1 MNSVFIGPV
10 KPVPQQDPDW
20 HANMTAQD
28 VNTQMQWQ
36 GDWDV
41 LERRMGDLIVVLL
54 NSTGRM
60 DPKMDNGQANASS
73 RLPYVFLIE
82 SGVADMVAIADA
94 QVDSAKWHN
103 VNMYCKKHEVTAFY
117 GPTSNAVCKIEN
129 IVSEQGTSSST
140 SGGTLLLMTNMVA
153 GHMCQ
158 MPRHQTVGKQLHLSF
173 DFVGAHLDIIVLY
186 GVASPSTWQQKSLC
200 SELAIA
206 LTRSLHECKG
216 GSLVMAN
223 TNSVWRTLDRIGGV
237 KNKYDESA
245 DSVCNVLVR
254 LGLQELHVLRHPNRQ
269 DFTFWKQGKGIS
281 RIDAFRANHNL
292 LQMVDLQSLRTAVAT
307 LPGPLC
313 IDHRAIAVKMNL
325 NLHYDRRRGV
335 HNVIAISTV
344 ERPRRG
350 KTLLE
355 KQMMMMIAFI
365 TFKSSLVPLF
375 EGL

>member
-1 MNSVFIGPV
+1 
-10 KPVPQQDPDW
+10 
-20 HANMTAQD
+20 
-28 VNTQMQWQ
+28 
-36 GDWDV
+36 
-41 LERRMGDLIVVLL
+41 
-54 NSTGRM
+54 
-60 DPKMDNGQANASS
+60 
-73 RLPYVFLIE
+73 
-82 SGVADMVAIADA
+82 
-94 QVDSAKWHN
+94 
-103 VNMYCKKHEVTAFY
+103 
-117 GPTSNAVCKIEN
+117 
-129 IVSEQGTSSST
+129 
-140 SGGTLLLMTNMVA
+140 
-153 GHMCQ
+153 
-158 MPRHQTVGKQLHLSF
+158 
-173 DFVGAHLDIIVLY
+173 
-186 GVASPSTWQQKSLC
+186 
-200 SELAIA
+200 
-206 LTRSLHECKG
+206 
-216 GSLVMAN
+216 MAN

-355 KQMMMMIAFI
+355 KQKVIFRDALNDDNMYDNSVQ
-365 TFKSSLVPLF
+365 TFLKGQPKAWEIIVRAMLALEMRTWVICFASIS
-375 EGL
+375 